1 MFFGVGF
8 VFAFSSSEGQIPSA
22 AKRRRDNQPP
32 PRPELAKPQGSSCAL
47 RQGKQPWAPQN
58 PPSGLRPLQV
68 MLPNPHPWDDLTGLP
83 LSLPGTKEVLKMVL
97 AQLDPVTHFW
107 VFYPQECGWVRG
119 TPSTLPLSDPPV
131 PPAWLSPALAEGEES
146 RKSPWRIPT
155 HQMVSGHFG
164 GALELSANAQSSP
177 PEWLLPPPAP
187 SSPCS
192 SSSPCLKPGAEE
204 HGKATS
210 LEARRVLGTWR
221 IPRAFPCCFLS
232 PFQPLHHLRWTQ
244 SSANH
249 EERDLSSFRPH

>member
-1 MFFGVGF
+1 
-8 VFAFSSSEGQIPSA
+8 
-22 AKRRRDNQPP
+22 
-32 PRPELAKPQGSSCAL
+32 
-47 RQGKQPWAPQN
+47 
-58 PPSGLRPLQV
+58 

-131 PPAWLSPALAEGEES
+131 PPAWLSPALAEEEES
-146 RKSPWRIPT
+146 KKSPWRIPT

-192 SSSPCLKPGAEE
+192 FLPLLLLLSLLKARSRGAWKSHISGGQEGVGDLEDSQSISLLLPQPFPTSSPPEVDPK
-204 HGKATS
+204 
-210 LEARRVLGTWR
+210 
-221 IPRAFPCCFLS
+221 LS
-232 PFQPLHHLRWTQ
+232 
-244 SSANH
+244 
-249 EERDLSSFRPH
+249 